1 MANDNCIMWT
11 TDQSQT
17 PDAHLISNGMS
28 SSPPLGSYP
37 QCSISCVSKVVNSFT
52 SAGVRVG
59 LLAML
64 ITSVCV
70 CVWGGGGG
78 AVGRDTSQHTLRST
92 DNKHQIDMGVA
103 DIPASMCARVV
114 LNLMRSS
121 AVRGQTIMM
130 EPPVGISPSTLQENN

>member
-1 MANDNCIMWT
+1 
-11 TDQSQT
+11 
-17 PDAHLISNGMS
+17 
-28 SSPPLGSYP
+28 
-37 QCSISCVSKVVNSFT
+37 
-52 SAGVRVG
+52 
-59 LLAML
+59 ML

-70 CVWGGGGG
+70 CVCVCVGGGGGGGGGGG
-78 AVGRDTSQHTLRST
+78 AVGRDTSQHTLWST